1 MNLIKEQWTNCD
13 IVPFLE
19 YLSTFQQTDKETWA
33 RKILNTK
40 LKLLVIPTKE
50 IYEIKN
56 QILLGNYISYLNLE
70 IFDHY
75 EAIAIYGG
83 LLTKI
88 PDFPVMVT
96 YLSKYLNVMENWA
109 HCDILSFPIK
119 PHLYQDYLSLSLE
132 YSKDQRPFVRRLSLM
147 ILFQMGKDKAVLPVI
162 YERLL
167 ELKEEQEYY
176 VIMMAGWL
184 LCECIIQ
191 HKAETLS
198 FLISHKELN
207 KKIVN
212 KAIQKC
218 RESRRFTQEEKEEL
232 LMLKKNLF

>member
-1 MNLIKEQWTNCD
+1 
-13 IVPFLE
+13 
-19 YLSTFQQTDKETWA
+19 
-33 RKILNTK
+33 
-40 LKLLVIPTKE
+40 
-50 IYEIKN
+50 
-56 QILLGNYISYLNLE
+56 
-70 IFDHY
+70 
-75 EAIAIYGG
+75 
-83 LLTKI
+83 
-88 PDFPVMVT
+88 
-96 YLSKYLNVMENWA
+96 
-109 HCDILSFPIK
+109 
-119 PHLYQDYLSLSLE
+119 HLYQDYLRLSLE
-132 YSKDQRPFVRRLSLM
+132 FSIDQRHFVRSLSLM